1 MSDKLTLCDVCAYYV
16 EEHENVFADTA
27 KWYAM
32 MKKVSEDLP
41 YEYHEVLEQILTDW
55 RTHALPTCDPLAI
68 D

>member
-1 MSDKLTLCDVCAYYV
+1 
-16 EEHENVFADTA
+16 
-27 KWYAM
+27 M